1 MLAIVATRPVPADLL
16 REFGALAAGG
26 KVPRDFGCPSTSD
39 KPGHP
44 DGWGLSCASG
54 TEEVYR
60 RGAGSAADDPK
71 FGEAVQAVS
80 RLRDPPFTILAHV
93 RRATA
98 VRSIEERFAH
108 PFRRGIDGRA
118 VFFMHTGNIEG
129 FGVREER
136 TDSQYLFDRLM
147 DILGPAP
154 RPLDAIK
161 EAVAAT
167 KGLLDQEFPRRVS
180 SYTFIL
186 GDGHR
191 LVAHRDA
198 RDCVPY
204 YALHETRAPG
214 LRVVSS
220 EVLRALPGKWR
231 LMRNGEFLEIS
242 AADVAE

>member
-1 MLAIVATRPVPADLL
+1 MPREILDEFRGLAVR
-16 REFGALAAGG
+16 G
-26 KVPRDFGCPSTSD
+26 KVPRDFGCAMTSE

-44 DGWGLSCASG
+44 DGWGIACLSA

-60 RGAGSAADDPK
+60 RGGESGADDSK
-71 FGEAVQAVS
+71 FAEAIQAVG
-80 RLRDPPFTILAHV
+80 RLRDPPFVLLAHV

-118 VFFMHTGNIEG
+118 VFFAHTGGIEG
-129 FGVREER
+129 FGVRDGR
-136 TDSQYLFDRLM
+136 TDSAYLFDRLM
-147 DILGPAP
+147 DILGPTS
-154 RPLDAIK
+154 RPLDGIK

-167 KGLLDQEFPRRVS
+167 KGLLDQEFPRKVS
-180 SYTFIL
+180 SYTFL
-186 GDGHR
+186 LAEGQR

-204 YALHETRAPG
+204 YALHEARAPG

-220 EVLRALPGKWR
+220 EVLGALPGKWR
-231 LMRNGEFLEIS
+231 LLRNGEFLEVTPS
-242 AADVAE
+242 DLAE